1 MPNIEKVTEIYN
13 GVSVECAH
21 LTIDKAGQTYR
32 FSKVFD
38 TTSEYNMID
47 DYAWQMIAKANSN
60 KSITLIV
67 GDKNT
72 TFSLTTAFA
81 RYTNIFYS
89 VNPSTY
95 PYVEIVFPTTG
106 EYWFYH
112 VQLEHGNTITDW
124 HSETEDAVIIATEN
138 MTEAVKKWTTF
149 YDTKFEKTD
158 ESIKLNARAI
168 TANADNIAEV
178 RSDMEASF
186 IVQADQISS
195 IVSDIETLD
204 DKVDTN
210 NSTITQRADRISSS
224 VTALSTNL
232 TNNYYTKSLID
243 QKSDKITLAV
253 FGKQSGDFS
262 VDDVVNNINSS
273 ASVVIG
279 QGHIDLQGYVTFT
292 NLSGAQSASNNTIIN
307 GSHLTT
313 GTIGSSNSNTQWDLT
328 NGIFTMRKGS
338 LNLGYDD
345 TLKDYKFKVT
355 NAGALTA
362 SDATIT
368 GGSITIKDGNTETFK
383 VTNKG
388 ELIATKAT
396 ISGDNSSISITNG
409 SNTIFSANKN
419 GATIT
424 GTVNIT
430 GGSINLNNGAFYV
443 DSQGNVHC
451 NNIHVRSSGTGS
463 STTYDM
469 LYIGSVP
476 SGSGLPTGYNNKTL
490 ISKTLVAESLYITGG
505 RVAISGLTDDS
516 LQYIHLKTNKY
527 SDTEFQGYYNEKEIY
542 LTPGKIQVLNKQTF
556 SQPPT
561 STTANFDNYID
572 YKGLTSSN
580 NVTSAVSYTT
590 SNIGWISHFRYYG
603 IDITYKDSSSTDYKS
618 VFSAYPTYWDG
629 STQETGK
636 FYVDL
641 PTTFAAGNTF
651 TVGGSATFNGT
662 TTFGSAATFNSSV
675 ILPNGA
681 AASGTQVYDGT
692 TLKTLKKFVEDNA
705 PAASGSD
712 YNFSKGYKDYL
723 DALAS
728 TSSTTGVSR
737 INLGTTVYVGSSTL
751 SNYARSSAVGS
762 TATGSG
768 DFYTAIKN
776 SATTSVIS
784 GTASEN
790 RFTYQQY
797 GKIVFINILFHKV
810 STTSYA
816 TSTAGI
822 SIAIPKPD
830 GQYNAALCGTSN
842 SGRFF
847 IKSDNTIHFRLPAA
861 SDYYAGCLIYNAA

>member
-38 TTSEYNMID
+38 TTSEYNMVD
-47 DYAWQMIAKANSN
+47 DYAWQMIAKANGN
-60 KSITLIV
+60 KSITLTV

-168 TANADNIAEV
+168 TANADNIKEV

-204 DKVDTN
+204 GKVDTN

-313 GTIGSSNSNTQWDLT
+313 GIIGSGDSNTQWNLSS
-328 NGIFTMRKGS
+328 GVFTMRKGS
-338 LNLGYDD
+338 LNLGLVSGTTNQYN
-345 TLKDYKFKVT
+345 FQVT
-355 NAGALTA
+355 DAGALTA
-362 SDATIT
+362 RNATIT

-388 ELIATKAT
+388 ELTATKAT
-396 ISGDNSSISITNG
+396 ISGENSSISITNG
-409 SNTIFSANKN
+409 SSTIFSANKN
-419 GATIT
+419 GASIT
-424 GTVNIT
+424 GSVSIT
-430 GGSINLNNGAFYV
+430 GNLSAGNGKFYV
-443 DSQGNVHC
+443 DGNTGNVHC
-451 NNIHVRSSGTGS
+451 NKIYGVLDNGTRTNDIYFQMGKDAIYNSGSTDIMISNKLVARELYIKGGVVQINGSEKQSIINLTSTYDSDKKETSSIMTPESIRFHMSNDVSVSQSLKSYDDYDNKIDYLGFSARWFSRLDADLDDYTPSRYLLGQYYYYGLTITDYAS
-463 STTYDM
+463 STSTNYVSIQAPHYDSIGGH
-469 LYIGSVP
+469 LSTGQFYI
-476 SGSGLPTGYNNKTL
+476 N
-490 ISKTLVAESLYITGG
+490 
-505 RVAISGLTDDS
+505 
-516 LQYIHLKTNKY
+516 
-527 SDTEFQGYYNEKEIY
+527 
-542 LTPGKIQVLNKQTF
+542 
-556 SQPPT
+556 
-561 STTANFDNYID
+561 
-572 YKGLTSSN
+572 
-580 NVTSAVSYTT
+580 
-590 SNIGWISHFRYYG
+590 
-603 IDITYKDSSSTDYKS
+603 
-618 VFSAYPTYWDG
+618 
-629 STQETGK
+629 
-636 FYVDL
+636 L
-641 PTTFAAGNTF
+641 PTTFATGNTF
-651 TVGGSATFNGT
+651 TVGGSATFNGA
-662 TTFGSAATFNSSV
+662 TTFGSASTFNSSV
-675 ILPNGA
+675 IL
-681 AASGTQVYDGT
+681 SDGTATAGTRVYDGT

-816 TSTAGI
+816 TSNAGI

-847 IKSDNTIHFRLPAA
+847 IKSDSTIHFRLPAA

>member
-60 KSITLIV
+60 KSITLTV

-186 IVQADQISS
+186 VIQADQISS

-210 NSTITQRADRISSS
+210 NSTITQRADSISSS

-232 TNNYYTKSLID
+232 ANNYYTKSLID

-292 NLSGAQSASNNTIIN
+292 NLSGAQSTSNNTIIN

-313 GTIGSSNSNTQWDLT
+313 GTISST
-328 NGIFTMRKGS
+328 NGNTSWNLDDGTLTMRKGS
-338 LNLGYDD
+338 I
-345 TLKDYKFKVT
+345 
-355 NAGALTA
+355 
-362 SDATIT
+362 S
-368 GGSITIKDGNTETFK
+368 IKDGNNTEMFSVSNTGQLKARSGYIGNGSNGFTIGDNNIRNGMNNLSDTTNEGVYVGVDGIALGKGTFK
-383 VTNKG
+383 VT
-388 ELIATKAT
+388 KAGAL
-396 ISGDNSSISITNG
+396 SA
-409 SNTIFSANKN
+409 SN
-419 GATIT
+419 
-424 GTVNIT
+424 VNIT
-430 GGSINLNNGAFYV
+430 GGSLNLNNGNLIIDSSGNIHSKGNIYAQNIYGLNANGQSNNPYFYYGK
-443 DSQGNVHC
+443 DSGYDSGNSDVMIANTVVARNLYIKSGNVQITGSGSNMDDAPNYINLAYRYAISTTSHTTSTYVSASYFQATDEYESTSLKYY
-451 NNIHVRSSGTGS
+451 NFAKMSYNSLYFGTKVTNLVTQAVSTEFSQYIGLDGIEIVNSNKHGVFRAKTFAQTSTGTHVVIGSGNGTGTARFLDKVILPDGGS
-463 STTYDM
+463 ST
-469 LYIGSVP
+469 LG
-476 SGSGLPTGYNNKTL
+476 
-490 ISKTLVAESLYITGG
+490 
-505 RVAISGLTDDS
+505 
-516 LQYIHLKTNKY
+516 TN
-527 SDTEFQGYYNEKEIY
+527 
-542 LTPGKIQVLNKQTF
+542 
-556 SQPPT
+556 
-561 STTANFDNYID
+561 
-572 YKGLTSSN
+572 
-580 NVTSAVSYTT
+580 
-590 SNIGWISHFRYYG
+590 
-603 IDITYKDSSSTDYKS
+603 
-618 VFSAYPTYWDG
+618 
-629 STQETGK
+629 
-636 FYVDL
+636 
-641 PTTFAAGNTF
+641 
-651 TVGGSATFNGT
+651 
-662 TTFGSAATFNSSV
+662 
-675 ILPNGA
+675 
-681 AASGTQVYDGT
+681 VYDGT
-692 TLKTLKKFVEDNA
+692 TLRTLKDYVQTYGTITNNYNTYYTGFEKKNVPPTNLNIDT
-705 PAASGSD
+705 PANLTGGTTYWVTASNVAGTKPGYSYFGLITFECNSGSNFIQLAFD
-712 YNFSKGYKDYL
+712 YV
-723 DALAS
+723 
-728 TSSTTGVSR
+728 SSSHAPEGAKWRVRS
-737 INLGTTVYVGSSTL
+737 NGTWSSW
-751 SNYARSSAVGS
+751 
-762 TATGSG
+762 
-768 DFYTAIKN
+768 
-776 SATTSVIS
+776 IS
-784 GTASEN
+784 
-790 RFTYQQY
+790 F
-797 GKIVFINILFHKV
+797 
-810 STTSYA
+810 
-816 TSTAGI
+816 
-822 SIAIPKPD
+822 
-830 GQYNAALCGTSN
+830 
-842 SGRFF
+842 
-847 IKSDNTIHFRLPAA
+847 
-861 SDYYAGCLIYNAA
+861 

>member
-47 DYAWQMIAKANSN
+47 DYAWQMIAKANGN
-60 KSITLIV
+60 KSITLTV

-178 RSDMEASF
+178 RSNMEASF
-186 IVQADQISS
+186 EIQADQISS
-195 IVSDIETLD
+195 IVTDIETLD

-210 NSTITQRADRISSS
+210 NSTITQRADSISSS

-232 TNNYYTKSLID
+232 ANNYYTKSLID

-292 NLSGAQSASNNTIIN
+292 NLSGAQSTSNNTIIN

-338 LNLGYDD
+338 LNLGYDS
-345 TLKDYKFKVT
+345 TLGDYKFKVT
-355 NAGALTA
+355 DAGALTA
-362 SDATIT
+362 RSGYIGNGTNGFTI
-368 GGSITIKDGNTETFK
+368 GNTNIRNGMTAYTDTTNNGVYVGTEGIALGKGAFK
-383 VTNKG
+383 VSNTGALSLSG
-388 ELIATKAT
+388 E
-396 ISGDNSSISITNG
+396 NSSISITNG
-409 SNTIFSANKN
+409 SSTIFSANKN
-419 GATIT
+419 GASIT

-430 GGSINLNNGAFYV
+430 GGSLNLNNGNLIIDSSGNIHSKGNIYAQYIYGLNANGQSNNPYFYYGK
-443 DSQGNVHC
+443 DSGYDSGNSDVMIANTVVARNLYIKSGNVQITGSGSNMDDAPNYINLAYRYAISTTSHTTSTYVSASYFQATDEYESTSLKYY
-451 NNIHVRSSGTGS
+451 NFAKMSYNSLYFGTKVTNLVTQAVSTEFSQYIGLDGIEIVNSNKHGVFRAKTSAQTSTGTHVVIGSGNGTGTARFLDKVILPDGGS
-463 STTYDM
+463 STV
-469 LYIGSVP
+469 G
-476 SGSGLPTGYNNKTL
+476 
-490 ISKTLVAESLYITGG
+490 
-505 RVAISGLTDDS
+505 
-516 LQYIHLKTNKY
+516 TN
-527 SDTEFQGYYNEKEIY
+527 
-542 LTPGKIQVLNKQTF
+542 
-556 SQPPT
+556 
-561 STTANFDNYID
+561 
-572 YKGLTSSN
+572 
-580 NVTSAVSYTT
+580 
-590 SNIGWISHFRYYG
+590 
-603 IDITYKDSSSTDYKS
+603 
-618 VFSAYPTYWDG
+618 
-629 STQETGK
+629 
-636 FYVDL
+636 
-641 PTTFAAGNTF
+641 
-651 TVGGSATFNGT
+651 
-662 TTFGSAATFNSSV
+662 
-675 ILPNGA
+675 
-681 AASGTQVYDGT
+681 VYDGA
-692 TLKTLKKFVEDNA
+692 TL
-705 PAASGSD
+705 
-712 YNFSKGYKDYL
+712 
-723 DALAS
+723 
-728 TSSTTGVSR
+728 R
-737 INLGTTVYVGSSTL
+737 TL
-751 SNYARSSAVGS
+751 SNYITSRFTFVEPQTVTYTLYKAGSDTTRYTLPTGTTIQYVMYMRFGYLVYVYFSINVSTAPSANISFDIALPTTVPTARIKKSGS
-762 TATGSG
+762 TADPGQYDAALGAMSSSGSAG
-768 DFYTAIKN
+768 RMWILGNTRKVSI
-776 SATTSVIS
+776 
-784 GTASEN
+784 
-790 RFTYQQY
+790 RLP
-797 GKIVFINILFHKV
+797 KIV
-810 STTSYA
+810 T
-816 TSTAGI
+816 
-822 SIAIPKPD
+822 
-830 GQYNAALCGTSN
+830 
-842 SGRFF
+842 
-847 IKSDNTIHFRLPAA
+847 
-861 SDYYAGCLIYNAA
+861 YYTGVLIYPTSSI